1 MILIGSCNYERMGS
15 DTLNRTNF
23 LKQPRVH
30 PILSLTRY
38 NIKLYGESKGAARLQ
53 GRAVPVG
60 SQQYQSAVSST
71 SRQSTVPVSSHRKFS
86 DCKTAR
92 PSDPQ
97 THILSGIRSDSRH
110 TASATIPSPRPVNP
124 IFSVV
129 VAFTETE
136 SGEIFAMAA
145 IVVRIA
151 LI

>member
-60 SQQYQSAVSST
+60 SQCMQD
-71 SRQSTVPVSSHRKFS
+71 R
-86 DCKTAR
+86 KTAR
-92 PSDPQ
+92 PHDEAKRQTLRLSDLQ
-97 THILSGIRSDSRH
+97 TFRPSDLQTFRPLSCCL
-110 TASATIPSPRPVNP
+110 ATLYRNDITS
-124 IFSVV
+124 
-129 VAFTETE
+129 
-136 SGEIFAMAA
+136 
-145 IVVRIA
+145 
-151 LI
+151 